1 MHMGGTRTLQMG
13 CQCRS
18 MKIVCVVL
26 EIKLQMK
33 GYRYN
38 T

>member
-18 MKIVCVVL
+18 MKIVSVVL
-26 EIKLQMK
+26 EIK
-33 GYRYN
+33 
-38 T
+38 